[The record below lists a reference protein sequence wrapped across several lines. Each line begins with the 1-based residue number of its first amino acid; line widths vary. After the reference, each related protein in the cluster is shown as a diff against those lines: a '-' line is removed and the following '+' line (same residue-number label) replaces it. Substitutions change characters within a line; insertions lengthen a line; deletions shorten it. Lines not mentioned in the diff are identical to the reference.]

1 MTTLDK
7 EELKRKFKEYVNG
20 FDMKDPNIERKYYHS
35 LRVMDFAENIGKSI
49 NLDDNDI
56 EIAIVGG
63 LLHDYGR
70 FPQWERYNTYSDVD
84 SIDHGNLGVSLL
96 FNENEILNFY
106 NNVKNFDELYDAIKY
121 HNKYDISPTLSEHN
135 KELSYIVRD
144 ADKLDIFDIFVN
156 NILSLNETNDPI
168 SKEVSDAFF
177 RNESVSYKDVRN
189 PNDDII
195 LKLAMLYDLKY
206 KYSKNYVIDNNIID
220 KLYSKL
226 NNKDIFDKYFKH
238 IKEYLGI

>member
-7 EELKRKFKEYVNG
+7 EELKRKFKDHVNG

-35 LRVMDFAENIGKSI
+35 LRVMDFAEAIGKSI
-49 NLDDNDI
+49 NLDDNDL

-106 NNVKNFDELYDAIKY
+106 SNVKNFDELYDAIKNFIAEQDGY
-121 HNKYDISPTLSEHN
+121 TFICGY
-135 KELSYIVRD
+135 
-144 ADKLDIFDIFVN
+144 VN
-156 NILSLNETNDPI
+156 YGSFSQTGNL
-168 SKEVSDAFF
+168 
-177 RNESVSYKDVRN
+177 
-189 PNDDII
+189 
-195 LKLAMLYDLKY
+195 
-206 KYSKNYVIDNNIID
+206 YVIPRSVDHGFFGTVVSGLFSNVQNVVNWQAGSVWD
-220 KLYSKL
+220 K
-226 NNKDIFDKYFKH
+226 D
-238 IKEYLGI
+238 LGIT